1 MPRRKKKKIPVI
13 EPEVLPEVLPS
24 VIEQVTPKE
33 IDKMIENKKMYLKQ
47 KKELIKLAKTDKELA
62 NLEKDLKLVDIIDGK
77 LELIL
82 DKITPDLIEQAKL
95 KDLTV
100 AAGILIDKKREILR
114 TGDDEDTGGGAK
126 KQVKL
131 RVLWDSEN
139 KGVEIVEGG

>member
-114 TGDDEDTGGGAK
+114 TGDDEDTGGGVK